1 MYLLDTNIVSDARK
15 GRDPV
20 TTWIGG
26 QTSAMLFISVVTLG
40 EISRGVW
47 TKRRRDPT
55 SANHIA
61 GWLERTRVVFAE
73 RVLDVTDDIAIEW
86 GRLSASRT
94 RGEADGLIAAT
105 ALVHNL
111 VLVTRNVADFAD
123 TGVTVLNPWAD

>member
-20 TTWIGG
+20 TAWIGN
-26 QTSAMLFISVVTLG
+26 QTSSMLFISVVTLG
-40 EISRGVW
+40 EISRGIW
-47 TKRRRDPT
+47 IKMRRDPT
-55 SANHIA
+55 SAKHIA
-61 GWLERTRVVFAE
+61 DWLERTRVVFAE
-73 RVLDVTDDIAIEW
+73 RVLDVNEEIAVEW
-86 GRLSASRT
+86 GRLSAMRT

-123 TGVTVLNPWAD
+123 TGVTVLNPWPE